1 MKPVSPSA
9 STHASLFP
17 FQSSDESHGES
28 RLTAKGAYVCPVCRH
43 GNIEQLVLMDAFACG
58 FCRHIFEA
66 DFEQQ
71 TVRVVDS
78 SQGSQ
83 AMIWRWNGRSWRS
96 RRVLD
101 GNLTLFLWLI
111 SVALVLLPGSM
122 IGVSLYIFPPLEG
135 NPLPWFPLA
144 WVVCTFA
151 LHLLLV
157 SWLLA
162 EHYQPT
168 LYVMA
173 KLRLRRFMSLLL
185 ET

>member
-9 STHASLFP
+9 SPNSTP
-17 FQSSDESHGES
+17 SSSQFSNHQH
-28 RLTAKGAYVCPVCRH
+28 LTAKGTYTCPVCRH
-43 GNIEQLVLMDAFACG
+43 GEIEQLALMDAFACS

-71 TVRVVDS
+71 TIRVVDR
-78 SQGSQ
+78 SQS
-83 AMIWRWNGRSWRS
+83 MIWRWNGRSWRS

-101 GNLTLFLWLI
+101 SNLTLFLWII
-111 SVALVLLPGSM
+111 SAALVTLPGSM

-135 NPLPWFPLA
+135 NQLSWFPMA
-144 WVVCTFA
+144 WAASTFV

-162 EHYQPT
+162 EHYQPA
-168 LYVMA
+168 LYVIS
-173 KLRLRRFMSLLL
+173 KLRISRLMGRLMA
-185 ET
+185 EA